1 MNFHWSR
8 GTRSLKWNQFTSSF
22 NDNNLGNWKFIIQ
35 IPGNS
40 NCQSGSLEW
49 TSFTLKRKQLNAT
62 NGSQCEPGFLQQ
74 SSCFTFV
81 QTRITACSAKPT
93 TEREREM
100 WDTCS
105 GKKKPPSPPLS
116 LAHRSRCRLHPYSI
130 RASTPGR
137 IKSRT
142 RSVSMKLKNELCWTS
157 TGQHA
162 DTLTRPIPIILKGD
176 SPLLRALNE

>member
-105 GKKKPPSPPLS
+105 GKKKPPSPPSPWLTAAGVGCIHTAS
-116 LAHRSRCRLHPYSI
+116 AHQLPGGLNPEHDPFRWNWKTNFVEQVRDSMLTLWPARFRLF
-130 RASTPGR
+130 
-137 IKSRT
+137 
-142 RSVSMKLKNELCWTS
+142 
-157 TGQHA
+157 
-162 DTLTRPIPIILKGD
+162 
-176 SPLLRALNE
+176 